1 MEIRERLDNYLTREQ
16 LFEVADEIE
25 ESIGTQELLNA
36 LELAM
41 SYDELLDNLRYIAR
55 EYDL

>member
-1 MEIRERLDNYLTREQ
+1 MEIREKLNNYITREQ
-16 LFEVADEIE
+16 LFEVAEEIE
-25 ESIGTQELLNA
+25 EIIGTQELLDA

-41 SYDELLDNLRYIAR
+41 SYDELLANLKYIAR

>member
-25 ESIGTQELLNA
+25 ELIGTKELLDA

-41 SYDELLDNLRYIAR
+41 SYDELLANLKYIAR